1 MPSAPTLAA
10 FAGASLLLIL
20 FPGPAMLFLVARG
33 AAGGRR
39 VGVMSAIGVESATAT
54 FVVATA
60 LGLTA
65 VLATSALALSVVRF
79 VGAGYLVWLGIGVLR
94 SRGASATVDTPTL
107 VPARQSDWT
116 SWRQGYLVGIANPK
130 VALFFLAFFPQF
142 LEPARGSMTAQI
154 LVLGAVFVAIGLVF
168 DASYGALAGTL
179 STRLARRRA
188 SGSGSGSAKGRVVI
202 GLTYI
207 GLGGFTAATGSRTL

>member
-1 MPSAPTLAA
+1 MPSPTTLAA

-39 VGVMSAIGVESATAT
+39 AGVMSALGVESATAT
-54 FVVATA
+54 FVLATA

-65 VLATSALALSVVRF
+65 VLATSALALSVVRY
-79 VGAGYLVWLGIGVLR
+79 VGAAYLVWLGIAVLR
-94 SRGASATVDTPTL
+94 TRGATTTVDAPVIT
-107 VPARQSDWT
+107 ARPSDWT

-142 LEPARGSMTAQI
+142 LDPGRGSMTGQI
-154 LVLGAVFVAIGLVF
+154 LVLGAVFVAIGLIF
-168 DASYGALAGTL
+168 DASYGALAGTI
-179 STRLARRRA
+179 SARMALRAQRRGTT
-188 SGSGSGSAKGRVVI
+188 SRKGKVAI

>member
-65 VLATSALALSVVRF
+65 VLATSSLALSVVRYA
-79 VGAGYLVWLGIGVLR
+79 GAAYLVWLGIGVLR
-94 SRGASATVDTPTL
+94 TRGADAAVEAPAL
-107 VPARQSDWT
+107 VSARQSDWA

-142 LEPARGSMTAQI
+142 LDPTRGSMTVQI
-154 LVLGAVFVAIGLVF
+154 LVLGAVFVAIGMVF
-168 DASYGALAGTL
+168 DASYGALAGAL
-179 STRLARRRA
+179 SARLARRR
-188 SGSGSGSAKGRVVI
+188 GKGSAKGKVAI

>member
-20 FPGPAMLFLVARG
+20 FPGPSMLFLVARG

-39 VGVMSAIGVESATAT
+39 VGVMSALGVGSATAT
-54 FVVATA
+54 FVLATA

-65 VLATSALALSVVRF
+65 VLATSALALSVLRF
-79 VGAGYLVWLGIGVLR
+79 AGAAYLVWLGIGVLR
-94 SRGASATVDTPTL
+94 SRATTSAPEAPRLTV
-107 VPARQSDWT
+107 RQSDWT

-142 LEPARGSMTAQI
+142 LDPARGSMTGQI
-154 LVLGAVFVAIGLVF
+154 LVLGVVFVLIGLVF
-168 DASYGALAGTL
+168 DTSYGALAGTI
-179 STRLARRRA
+179 STRMARRR
-188 SGSGSGSAKGRVVI
+188 GRKRSARGKVAI

-207 GLGGFTAATGSRTL
+207 GLGGFTAATGSRAL